1 MLLVFVSPVGATC
14 SNYTVTRLSRLACVL
29 LDKVQVPCALEFYN
43 FTRICLHVANGA
55 SVPAVCVLL
64 PPFASNS
71 LVTLGHET
79 VGTLYSHVLLI
90 CLPSEP
96 RGAPTCPLI
105 NGTSPRLMSPPVWK
119 GSQLLSLVCLLSP
132 PSTPP
137 PSTCH

>member
-79 VGTLYSHVLLI
+79 VGTLYSHVLDAVQP
-90 CLPSEP
+90 CLADLSAFGTP
-96 RGAPTCPLI
+96 RST
-105 NGTSPRLMSPPVWK
+105 N
-119 GSQLLSLVCLLSP
+119 LSAN
-132 PSTPP
+132 
-137 PSTCH
+137 